1 MVFERGAGCP
11 ASGAAPPAAKERQRG
26 WRSTGQRTGVF
37 RLLALQ
43 PGDLGLAR
51 GLGPGDGRLAAEG
64 VQLLE
69 GGFWEVDALAKGGRL
84 VEAEVVVLTIGDAA
98 SWRFPWPEQLSSAD
112 EQLNVFDCRAIGCSS
127 GSPARSPSPTWPT
140 GVIA

>member
-1 MVFERGAGCP
+1 MVFERGAWLPRFWRGASCRERAP
-11 ASGAAPPAAKERQRG
+11 ARGPGPGA
-26 WRSTGQRTGVF
+26 
-37 RLLALQ
+37 
-43 PGDLGLAR
+43 
-51 GLGPGDGRLAAEG
+51 GLGPGDGPLAAEG

-127 GSPARSPSPTWPT
+127 GSPARGPSPTWPT